1 MRRNLL
7 IVLGV
12 VVLAW
17 GVAAL
22 VSGSPDLKLFA
33 SSSSGS
39 QGGASP
45 QCLPPGPAPSATLA
59 GTGVDV
65 SPGPGSVSANPHTTI
80 SFLGLPAAEIREI
93 SVDGADSGHHRGSVY
108 GFSQGD
114 GASFA
119 PAAPFAPGERVTVRA
134 TLGEGARA
142 RPSSWSFR
150 VDTPYPA
157 ASISSFSNPPAALAD
172 YQSFYTL
179 PGLQVP
185 IMSVEAHD
193 RDPAAGDVFVT
204 NGPGP
209 GQYGALIYSP
219 DGQLVWFERFPRN
232 EVAEDLNV
240 QSYGGE
246 RAITMWRG
254 RVLSLGFG
262 QGEDLVLDSHYQTVA
277 RVRAGNG
284 LKADLHE
291 FQLAPDKIAYITAYN
306 AIRCNLT
313 SLGGVRG
320 GAIVDTA
327 IQEIDIR
334 TGRVRWEWHS
344 LDHVAASESQVETP
358 HDSVP
363 WDYFHLNSI
372 DREPGGDLLIDARST
387 WAAYQLQRG
396 SGKILWRL
404 GGSKSSFKMGPGTKM
419 AWQHDGRL
427 LADGKLTFFDD
438 GANPPIHSQSRGLR
452 MMLDFKTH
460 TARLLSSY
468 THANP
473 PLLATSQ
480 GNMQTLP
487 SGNSLVGYGGIPA
500 ITEFAPDG
508 SLLFDAHLPFDMA
521 FYRAYRYP
529 WSGRPL
535 SPPAVAAS
543 FNNTGEQTIV
553 HASWNGATGVAAW
566 RILAGRQRGA
576 LSSRA
581 TIVSDGFE
589 TSVTLPKKYAYAA
602 VQALD
607 SAGRTLA
614 TSQPAHVISYTA
626 SLP

>member
-1 MRRNLL
+1 MQN
-7 IVLGV
+7 
-12 VVLAW
+12 
-17 GVAAL
+17 
-22 VSGSPDLKLFA
+22 
-33 SSSSGS
+33 
-39 QGGASP
+39 
-45 QCLPPGPAPSATLA
+45 
-59 GTGVDV
+59 
-65 SPGPGSVSANPHTTI
+65 
-80 SFLGLPAAEIREI
+80 
-93 SVDGADSGHHRGSVY
+93 
-108 GFSQGD
+108 
-114 GASFA
+114 
-119 PAAPFAPGERVTVRA
+119 
-134 TLGEGARA
+134 
-142 RPSSWSFR
+142 
-150 VDTPYPA
+150 
-157 ASISSFSNPPAALAD
+157 
-172 YQSFYTL
+172 
-179 PGLQVP
+179 
-185 IMSVEAHD
+185 
-193 RDPAAGDVFVT
+193 
-204 NGPGP
+204 
-209 GQYGALIYSP
+209 
-219 DGQLVWFERFPRN
+219 
-232 EVAEDLNV
+232 
-240 QSYGGE
+240 YGGE

-291 FQLAPDKIAYITAYN
+291 SQLAPAKLAV
-306 AIRCNLT
+306 
-313 SLGGVRG
+313 SLFIEQPAAGGVRG

-387 WAAYQLQRG
+387 WAAYQLQGG

-500 ITEFAPDG
+500 ISEFAPDG

-566 RILAGRQRGA
+566 RIWRASRGR
-576 LSSRA
+576 RA
-581 TIVSDGFE
+581 RARRSASDGFE
-589 TSVTLPKKYAYAA
+589 TSVTLPPKVRLRGRAGAGFGRQHAGHLAA
-602 VQALD
+602 RARDQLRRLAAL
-607 SAGRTLA
+607 
-614 TSQPAHVISYTA
+614 
-626 SLP
+626 